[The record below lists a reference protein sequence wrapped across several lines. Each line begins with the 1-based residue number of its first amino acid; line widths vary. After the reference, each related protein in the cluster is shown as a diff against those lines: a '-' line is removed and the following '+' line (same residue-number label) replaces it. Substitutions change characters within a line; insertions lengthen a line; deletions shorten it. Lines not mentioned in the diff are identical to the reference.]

1 MSRETSYSID
11 KALYHKINELPGC
24 SSFELSKALKW
35 PIKKINGSL
44 KRLETKGL
52 IRLKNESRSGKQLF
66 IAIPLEWPELAMKPE
81 DAQAG
86 NLARP

>member
-24 SSFELSKALKW
+24 SSLELSKALKW

-52 IRLKNESRSGKQLF
+52 IRLKNESRSGKQLTVV
-66 IAIPLEWPELAMKPE
+66 IPLEWPELASKPE
-81 DAQAG
+81 DAKQ
-86 NLARP
+86 